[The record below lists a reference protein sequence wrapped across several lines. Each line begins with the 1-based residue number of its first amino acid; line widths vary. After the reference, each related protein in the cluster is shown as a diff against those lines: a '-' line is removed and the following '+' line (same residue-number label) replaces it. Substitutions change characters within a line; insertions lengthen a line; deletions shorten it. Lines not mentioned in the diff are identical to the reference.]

1 MMPLGAAPTTPF
13 WAHFGHPGAGSV
25 LPALASSFLEGKAS
39 KAAGLDQ
46 HSGGND
52 LLVKCRGEACTA
64 QTPAQERLLCAAQ
77 HGLMGFPAQ
86 GLDLGNAESIRG
98 KLRTAL
104 FGQKHL

>member
-1 MMPLGAAPTTPF
+1 MLQGARDDASAGSTVC
-13 WAHFGHPGAGSV
+13 FGHPGAGSV
-25 LPALASSFLEGKAS
+25 LPGLASSFLEGKAS

-64 QTPAQERLLCAAQ
+64 RTPAQERLLRAAQ

-86 GLDLGNAESIRG
+86 GILVMQRASVEN
-98 KLRTAL
+98 
-104 FGQKHL
+104 